1 MNISKRKQGILAIIC
16 TIAMIVTSI
25 TVYNPREVKADTDYS
40 KLTYNYKNKGESL
53 MKGSE
58 TTKSPWRVAIDESQ
72 SKGDIVKWMTTGAGN
87 LNFYNEMFMNVT
99 WHGTYPDATLEINGV
114 KVEK

>member
-40 KLTYNYKNKGESL
+40 TLTF
-53 MKGSE
+53 
-58 TTKSPWRVAIDESQ
+58 TKVSNRA
-72 SKGDIVKWMTTGAGN
+72 
-87 LNFYNEMFMNVT
+87 
-99 WHGTYPDATLEINGV
+99 NG
-114 KVEK
+114 